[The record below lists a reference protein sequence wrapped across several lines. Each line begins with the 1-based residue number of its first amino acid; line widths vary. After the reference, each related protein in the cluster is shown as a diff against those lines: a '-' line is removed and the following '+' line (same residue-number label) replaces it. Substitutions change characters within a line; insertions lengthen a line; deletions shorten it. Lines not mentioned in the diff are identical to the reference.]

1 MSRTSLFLACA
12 TYHTDIG
19 VSSGFR
25 RRIWLFWTVPAA
37 KEPDWFLLL
46 VTRGLVKSGVSLSRS
61 RTLSYQTRTSGRYS
75 HAVSFRRT
83 MSRPSTSPQ
92 NPKCCRSTV
101 QSETCSPKRILK
113 KNTVDA
119 AMRVGSGLRHKVR
132 PFRNNRD
139 WLWFHSVDYGVFALA
154 SRVVSY
160 SQRTNGSTIS
170 RLPGL
175 PIERII
181 VLRLY

>member
-1 MSRTSLFLACA
+1 M
-12 TYHTDIG
+12 
-19 VSSGFR
+19 SSGFR
-25 RRIWLFWTVPAA
+25 RRIWLFWTVPAV
-37 KEPDWFLLL
+37 KEPDQFLLL
-46 VTRGLVKSGVSLSRS
+46 VTRRLVGVVYPYPEVGHCHTKPERAA
-61 RTLSYQTRTSGRYS
+61 GM
-75 HAVSFRRT
+75 HAVSSRRT

-92 NPKCCRSTV
+92 NPKCCRPTV
-101 QSETCSPKRILK
+101 QREICSPKKILK
-113 KNTVDA
+113 KNAVDA
-119 AMRVGSGLRHKVR
+119 AIRVGSGLRHNVR

-139 WLWFHSVDYGVFALA
+139 WLWFRSVDCEVFPSA

-160 SQRTNGSTIS
+160 PQRTNGSTVS